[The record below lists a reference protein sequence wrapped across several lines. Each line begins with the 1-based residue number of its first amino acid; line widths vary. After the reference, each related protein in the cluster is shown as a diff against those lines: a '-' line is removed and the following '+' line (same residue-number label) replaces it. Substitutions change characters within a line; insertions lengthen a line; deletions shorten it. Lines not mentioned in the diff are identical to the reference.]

1 MTKGVN
7 DCRFARTNFN
17 STTMKVYLQSM
28 NVKGKYCLS
37 FDDFECQ
44 YIILELS
51 LRANEGHIGV
61 NKSILSIKQI
71 WTQMNG
77 YFL

>member
-1 MTKGVN
+1 
-7 DCRFARTNFN
+7 
-17 STTMKVYLQSM
+17 MKVHLQPM

-61 NKSILSIKQI
+61 NKSILSIKQL
-71 WTQMNG
+71 WTLNKLTSVFYASVLLLIMN
-77 YFL
+77 FVVTLSK